1 MYVLVKPNKYIHKNL
16 KECQEEGIKI
26 SPESDNTFASS
37 LIDNC
42 PLTHAK
48 FAENYLRLS
57 SISPRQN
64 VVNLYIFLHTRYM
77 LKIYFALGNW
87 IFGAVKLTK
96 NTDPD
101 KC

>member
-1 MYVLVKPNKYIHKNL
+1 MS
-16 KECQEEGIKI
+16 EGGIKI

-48 FAENYLRLS
+48 LAEHYLRLS

-64 VVNLYIFLHTRYM
+64 VVNLYISYTLDICSRYILHQVIGY
-77 LKIYFALGNW
+77 LEL
-87 IFGAVKLTK
+87 
-96 NTDPD
+96 
-101 KC
+101 